1 MSPGGRVRSRE
12 LAASSVFML
21 RPVLEAFSR
30 KIDRRCGL
38 VPDVIENVFESAR
51 VLRAE
56 VPLAQLREYLVE
68 EFLDLRDNDYER
80 A

>member
-1 MSPGGRVRSRE
+1 M
-12 LAASSVFML
+12 AASSVFTL
-21 RPVLEAFSR
+21 RPILEAFSR
-30 KIDRRCGL
+30 KIDGRCWL

-51 VLRAE
+51 VLRVE

-68 EFLDLRDNDYER
+68 KFLDLRDNDDKR